1 MTLRRKNIQLLLSI
15 NNNPLAVKELSDQF
29 SNSERNIRYMLEN
42 LDYYMQKLLDKKM
55 EKENKKYFTLLND
68 MEINSFLENV
78 YKKFYIL
85 DNSERVEYIMLLF
98 LFVEDITLSDI
109 EKKVRI
115 TRATL
120 KKDMEVLADEFKKS
134 ELFFYRSKNRIYVG
148 GNEKKLR
155 HLKMKKIRQ
164 YFFLQNNKIQSKV
177 KEQVL
182 YYLDKSFMLEQIHG
196 ENIELIE
203 NKVDRIQR
211 DFQCIYS
218 QEFKEILCFFL
229 AVTLE
234 RIRKE
239 EYIMRKDNY
248 QILVCTEEYEI
259 VKNTLKDLIPDDLN
273 YELAHLTEYFI
284 SGKNNLDSYEFREN
298 IELFTINLLDYLS
311 NKFHIDVRHDV
322 YLQNMIVSYLIP
334 AIYRLKNNFNIG
346 SIDNTS
352 EFFYAIKRFCK
363 NENYLFEKLTDVE
376 IAYIAELVERRIRIE
391 KNKIISLREMIDI
404 INESC
409 EVKDRDLLIDSIIEA
424 YGDIV
429 KNDL

>member
-15 NNNPLAVKELSDQF
+15 NNNPLTVKELSVQF
-29 SNSERNIRYMLEN
+29 NNSERNIRYMMEN
-42 LDYYMQKLLDKKM
+42 LDYYMEKILDKKI
-55 EKENKKYFTLLND
+55 EKENKKYFALLND
-68 MEINSFLENV
+68 MEVNSFLENV
-78 YKKFYIL
+78 YKKFYIF
-85 DNSERVEYIMLLF
+85 DSSEREEYIMLLF

-109 EKKVRI
+109 EKKVKT

-120 KKDMEVLADEFKKS
+120 KKDMEVVADELKKS
-134 ELFFYRSKNRIYVG
+134 ELFFYRSKNRIYLG

-182 YYLDKSFMLEQIHG
+182 YYLDKSFVLEQIN
-196 ENIELIE
+196 EEKIELIQE
-203 NKVDRIQR
+203 KVNRIQNE
-211 DFQCIYS
+211 FQCS
-218 QEFKEILCFFL
+218 FNQEFNEILCFYL

-259 VKNTLKDLIPDDLN
+259 VKNALKDLIPDYLN
-273 YELAHLTEYFI
+273 YEFAHLTEYFI

-298 IELFTINLLDYLS
+298 IELFTGSLLDYLS
-311 NKFHIDVRHDV
+311 NKFHVDVRYDM

-346 SIDNTS
+346 SVENTS
-352 EFFYAIKRFCK
+352 EFFYAIKEFCK

-376 IAYIAELVERRIRIE
+376 IAYIAELVERRISVE
-391 KNKIISLREMIDI
+391 KNKIISLKEMIGVI
-404 INESC
+404 EKSC
-409 EVKDRDLLIDSIIEA
+409 EVKDRDCLIDSIMKE
-424 YGDIV
+424 YKDII